1 MSRPK
6 PHDLENYHQQ
16 FIPIGLTMGPTQQPW
31 SSQVTHSSHRAE
43 LWPGV
48 QPPRWHQPTANRAQP
63 KPSTWFFSHQKPFP
77 QLFSVCSRKTIAM
90 TTLISKLSLSSSSL
104 EPFPLVLSLSDRVQC
119 LSPRCLAKPWHRC
132 HCEYKAAPAALHPP
146 PEDGRSLQCWV
157 FPCRA
162 ICGQG
167 IINVSKVCSN

>member
-1 MSRPK
+1 MTRSTTT
-6 PHDLENYHQQ
+6 
-16 FIPIGLTMGPTQQPW
+16 TMAPAHCQPSPT
-31 SSQVTHSSHRAE
+31 
-43 LWPGV
+43 
-48 QPPRWHQPTANRAQP
+48 

-132 HCEYKAAPAALHPP
+132 HCEYKAVPAALHPP